1 LKNKLIRITTVPI
14 SLDKLLEGQLNFMNS
29 FYDVVAVSADY
40 KYLKLIGEKENVRVF
55 PVNMTRKI
63 TLIKDLIAL
72 IKLVNFL
79 LKEKPLIVHTHT
91 PKAGI
96 IGMLAS
102 KISGVPIR
110 MHTVAGLPLLESNGI
125 KRKILN
131 FVEKLTYSCATKVY
145 PNSFGLKQIIIENK
159 LIKDT
164 NKLKV
169 IANGSS
175 NGINLEY
182 FNPEV
187 INKNELS
194 KLKEELKIKKDDLIF
209 VFIGR
214 IVKDK
219 GINELI
225 YAFNQLDKAK
235 IKSVKLLLVGPFEE
249 DLDPIDYKAKEIM
262 QANNN
267 IISVGWQQD
276 VRKYLLISNV
286 LSFPSYREGFPNVV
300 LQAGAMGLPSIVSN
314 INGCNEIINENIN
327 GLIIPSKSESKL
339 YEAMLYLAKNSNK
352 ILEYGKNSR
361 KLIKEKYDQK
371 IVWKAIK
378 EEYQTLINNL
388 NK

>member
-1 LKNKLIRITTVPI
+1 MKKKLIRITTVPI

-40 KYLKLIGEKENVRVF
+40 KYLKLIGKKENVRVF
-55 PVNMTRKI
+55 PINMTRKI

-72 IKLVNFL
+72 IKLVKFL
-79 LKEKPLIVHTHT
+79 IKEKPLIVHTHT

-110 MHTVAGLPLLESNGI
+110 IHTVAGLPLLETQGF

-131 FVEKLTYSCATKVY
+131 FVEKLTYSCATNVY
-145 PNSFGLKQIIIENK
+145 PNSFGLKQIIIQNK
-159 LIKDT
+159 LIK
-164 NKLKV
+164 NAKKLKV

-175 NGINLEY
+175 NGINLDY
-182 FNPEV
+182 FNPEI
-187 INKNELS
+187 INKSELN
-194 KLKEELKIKKDDLIF
+194 KLRDQLKIKKDDLVF

-225 YAFNQLDKAK
+225 YAFNKLDQAK

-276 VRKYLLISNV
+276 VRKYLLISNI
-286 LSFPSYREGFPNVV
+286 LTFPSYREGFPNVV
-300 LQAGAMGLPSIVSN
+300 LQAGAMGLPCIVSN
-314 INGCNEIINENIN
+314 INGCNEIINEKIN
-327 GLIIPSKSESKL
+327 GLIVPSKNESKL
-339 YEAMLYLAKNSNK
+339 YEAMLYLVENGDKMLK
-352 ILEYGKNSR
+352 FGKNSR

-371 IVWKAIK
+371 KVWKAIK
-378 EEYQTLINNL
+378 EEYQILINNL